1 MPERPPLSAR
11 ALLRLATEQR
21 ELEAREERPL
31 AVAGTRKLVSALV
44 RELSPNAAPGSVVQN
59 GELARAEAV
68 VYLLEGEPSRTD
80 VHKLRDAGLERVP
93 IVCIRI
99 GEGSDLLP
107 NVLATD
113 VVNAE
118 SAADLPVEELGRILA
133 QRLEGGSVALAA
145 RIPALRAG
153 ICRELIHRSA
163 RRSAAVGAA
172 VFIPAPDLP
181 ALYIEQARLILQLGF
196 AYGRRLEPLRAAEL
210 VAVLVA
216 GLGLRRVARVVRR
229 ETLFPSWALQGA
241 IAYAGTL
248 ALGEAALAYF
258 SITGRQG
265 PTA

>member
-1 MPERPPLSAR
+1 MPESSPLPAR
-11 ALLRLATEQR
+11 ALLRLASEQR
-21 ELEAREERPL
+21 ELEAREERQL
-31 AVAGTRKLVSALV
+31 VVAGTRKLASALV
-44 RELSPNAAPGSVVQN
+44 RELSPNAASGSVVEN

-68 VYLLEGEPSRTD
+68 VYVLEGEPSRAD
-80 VHKLRDAGLERVP
+80 IHKLRDAGPARVP

-99 GEGSDLLP
+99 GEGNEPLP

-113 VVNAE
+113 VIRTE
-118 SAADLPVEELGRILA
+118 SATALPVEELGRALA
-133 QRLEGGSVALAA
+133 QRLEGGSVLLAA

-153 ICRELIHRSA
+153 ICRELIQRSA

-181 ALYIEQARLILQLGF
+181 ALFIEQARLILQLGF

-210 VAVLVA
+210 AAVLVA

-229 ETLFPSWALQGA
+229 ETLLPAWALQGS

-258 SITGRQG
+258 SSTSSEK
-265 PTA
+265 P

>member
-1 MPERPPLSAR
+1 MPESQPLSAR
-11 ALLRLATEQR
+11 ALLRLAAEQR

-44 RELSPNAAPGSVVQN
+44 RVLSANAAPGSVVEN
-59 GELARAEAV
+59 GELAGAEVV
-68 VYLLEGEPSRTD
+68 VYALEGEPSRTD
-80 VHKLRDAGLERVP
+80 VRKLRDAGLAHVP

-107 NVLATD
+107 NVLAID
-113 VVNAE
+113 VVSAE
-118 SAADLPVEELGRILA
+118 SAADLPVEELGRVLA

-172 VFIPAPDLP
+172 VFILAPDLP
-181 ALYIEQARLILQLGF
+181 ALFIEQARLILQLGF
-196 AYGRRLEPLRAAEL
+196 AHGRRLEPLRAAEL
-210 VAVLVA
+210 TVVLVA

-229 ETLFPSWALQGA
+229 KTLFPAWALQGS
-241 IAYAGTL
+241 IAYTGTL

-258 SITGRQG
+258 SSTSR
-265 PTA
+265 